1 MTSHLNQ
8 PVGNVSWLER
18 FANRLDTRRTA
29 LKRTSQQFSRLRLV
43 IFITGSALT
52 LGANW
57 SGHTG
62 LAWLVAGAFTVVFV
76 IIAYLHDRVIK
87 SIKRHRTYATIK
99 REHIARIHRDWA
111 SIPAPTYTAA
121 DEGHPFA
128 SDLDLAGPRSLHHL
142 TDTAVTRE
150 GSSRLLEWLMDTCPD
165 KEKTLSR
172 QRLVNELTPLAAFRD
187 RLVLLNRGV
196 ASVASDQWSGD
207 VLIKWLEHHADTA
220 RMLPL
225 LVLLCTLNILTVSLL
240 ASLYLFDIPSWWL
253 APFMVYVTIYLMNY
267 RLYAHLFE
275 EAEHLYDRLTRLRPI
290 LLFLERFHFVGR
302 ETLSRLCEV
311 FQRPGRRPSTYV
323 RRVTRLAAAAS
334 TQKSD
339 ILTLVLNVLMPWD
352 LLFSYVLTR
361 YKHRLSDTLPEW
373 LEALKQL
380 EAAGSL
386 ATLAYLN
393 DRMTF
398 PRLSDSGESHLVST
412 RLGHPLLAESVKV
425 RNDFQ
430 IRDTG
435 RIALVTGSNMSGK
448 STFLRTLGLNL
459 SLAFA
464 GGPVDANV
472 FESTTYRLFT
482 CINVS
487 DSVNDGI
494 SYFYAEVKRLKALLD
509 ASRRP
514 ADAPLFYLIDEIF
527 RGTNNRERFEGSR
540 ALLHSL
546 INEYATGVV
555 STHDLEL
562 VHLEEE
568 TDRVKN
574 YHFRETVLGGRMEFD
589 YCLREGAS
597 PTTNALKIMALEGL
611 PVG

>member
-1 MTSHLNQ
+1 MASLAWVVAGT
-8 PVGNVSWLER
+8 
-18 FANRLDTRRTA
+18 FT
-29 LKRTSQQFSRLRLV
+29 V
-43 IFITGSALT
+43 IFT
-52 LGANW
+52 
-57 SGHTG
+57 
-62 LAWLVAGAFTVVFV
+62 

-99 REHIARIHRDWA
+99 RDHIARIHRDWA
-111 SIPAPTYTAA
+111 SIPAPTDTVIDA
-121 DEGHPFA
+121 GHPFA

-150 GSSRLLEWLMDTCPD
+150 GSELLLDWLTDTVPD
-165 KEKTLSR
+165 INRTLNR
-172 QRLVNELTPLAAFRD
+172 QRLVKELTPLAAFRD

-196 ASVASDQWSGD
+196 AAVAPDRWSGD
-207 VLIKWLEHHADTA
+207 VLIKWLEQHTDTA

-225 LVLLCTLNILTVSLL
+225 LVLLFTLNILTVSLL
-240 ASLYLFDIPSWWL
+240 TSLFLFDIPSWWL
-253 APFMVYVTIYLMNY
+253 APFMAYVTIYLLNY

-275 EAEHLYDRLTRLRPI
+275 EAEHLYDRLMRLRPI

-302 ETLSRLCEV
+302 ESLSTLCEV

-339 ILTLVLNVLMPWD
+339 ILTLLLNVVMPWD
-352 LLFSYVLTR
+352 LLFTYLLSR
-361 YKHRLSDTLPEW
+361 YKHRLSGTLPGW
-373 LEALKQL
+373 LEALKEL

-386 ATLAYLN
+386 STLAYLN

-398 PRLSDSGESHLVST
+398 PLLDEAGGSHLVSKG
-412 RLGHPLLAESVKV
+412 LGHPLLAETVKI

-435 RIALVTGSNMSGK
+435 CMALITGSNMSGK
-448 STFLRTLGLNL
+448 STFLRTLGMNL

-464 GGPVDANV
+464 GGPVDATE
-472 FESTTYRLFT
+472 FETSGFRLYT

-509 ASRRP
+509 EAREQS
-514 ADAPLFYLIDEIF
+514 DTPLFYLIDEIF

-574 YHFRETVLGGRMEFD
+574 YHFRETVMGGRMEFD
-589 YCLREGAS
+589 YRLREGAS

-611 PVG
+611 PVGGEDVDKRSKG